1 VPSIDLM
8 PRLFRQNRDQGRRRF
23 AANTTGPD
31 SRMLVRRL
39 FRTAG
44 NRPIFITLHGL
55 TLIKSVHSRYTKE
68 ATFVGQVIAGRH
80 IGDDIP

>member
-1 VPSIDLM
+1 
-8 PRLFRQNRDQGRRRF
+8 
-23 AANTTGPD
+23 
-31 SRMLVRRL
+31 MLVRGL